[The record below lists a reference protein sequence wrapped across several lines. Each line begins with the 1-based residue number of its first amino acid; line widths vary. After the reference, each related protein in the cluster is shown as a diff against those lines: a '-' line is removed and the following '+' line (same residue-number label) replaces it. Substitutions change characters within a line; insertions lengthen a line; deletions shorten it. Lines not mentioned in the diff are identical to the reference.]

1 MVELLNQID
10 ASKQQLHISGYNGD
24 LKSLGLLR
32 LQTECDVYTYNKK
45 KKADDDEEDSGFHGP
60 EDLRE
65 QRLDDRDDRRANDPT
80 RAGQNVP
87 SAYEASQQFGGER
100 RDSKAREDAEYAA
113 LKARQEE
120 IAAQRELE
128 MAQTREDDWRD
139 PIEADVDELVGKGAE
154 IHLDDVL

>member
-1 MVELLNQID
+1 MAVCARCRKPITSAQ
-10 ASKQQLHISGYNGD
+10 
-24 LKSLGLLR
+24 KSRAVPDKNEKGQVTGMR
-32 LQTECDVYTYNKK
+32 
-45 KKADDDEEDSGFHGP
+45 HGKC
-60 EDLRE
+60 